1 MSFPESLWALAGSP
15 WALRPDTLLGV
26 ALLLI
31 AAALLGEL
39 VWRTLRWPRMIG
51 YVSVGTLLALLGT
64 GADPGAPALRLV
76 VDIALALL
84 LFETGARLNL
94 RWLAANPWLLATG
107 LAESLL
113 AALAVYFTARSL
125 GLDAQTAAVLGLIA
139 MSVSPAVVLRVVG
152 ECGAAGQVTERL
164 IALTALN
171 TLLAVLGIQA
181 LSAGWLLSDPETW
194 QAALPAV
201 ALALLGSLLL
211 GAALG
216 AVVAWIGRRLD
227 LRDDNAV
234 LLLLGFVLLSLVLA
248 KTLQLSTLLVPL
260 LAGLWLRNRSDRPWV
275 WPRHFGSAG
284 GMLVLVLF
292 VAVGSA
298 SSPLDHPQALG
309 IAAALLAARWAAKG
323 LAVFA
328 LARPSGLSW
337 RQATSLSAG
346 LLPMSATAWVL
357 AVDFAATH
365 PAAAPALM
373 PVLLTML
380 ALVELVGPLL
390 LLYALR
396 YAGELD
402 PPAQSARAPSPPGA
416 TP

>member
-1 MSFPESLWALAGSP
+1 MNFPEALSALAGSP

-26 ALLLI
+26 TLLLI

-39 VWRTLRWPRMIG
+39 VWRTLRWPRMVG
-51 YVSVGTLLALLGT
+51 YVGVGALLALLGT
-64 GADPGAPALRLV
+64 GADPAAPAPRLV
-76 VDIALALL
+76 IDIALALL

-94 RWLAANPWLLATG
+94 RWLVANPWLLATG
-107 LAESLL
+107 IAESLL
-113 AALAVYFTARSL
+113 AAVAVFATARAL
-125 GLDAQTAAVLGLIA
+125 GVDGQSAAVLALIA

-164 IALTALN
+164 LALTALN
-171 TLLAVLGIQA
+171 TLLAVLAIKA

-194 QAALPAV
+194 LAALPV
-201 ALALLGSLLL
+201 VTLALLGSLLL
-211 GAALG
+211 GVALG
-216 AVVAWIGRRLD
+216 AVVAWIARRLD
-227 LRDDNAV
+227 LRDENAV
-234 LLLLGFVLLSLVLA
+234 LMLLGFVLLAIVVA
-248 KTLQLSTLLVPL
+248 KTLHLSTLLVPL

-323 LAVFA
+323 FAVFA

-337 RQATSLSAG
+337 RQAASLSAC

-357 AVDFAATH
+357 AFDFAATH
-365 PAAAPALM
+365 PAAAPTLM

-380 ALVELVGPLL
+380 ALVELAGPLL

-402 PPAQSARAPSPPGA
+402 PPEPAAPALAPPKGSS
-416 TP
+416 